1 MHSRESGYFRHGHL
15 DEDHGGH
22 QGPDGFQ
29 EASEEEEGGGGEG
42 EDREGEEEEPVEEAR
57 LQTQVKDAMIGIY
70 SMVNCWGK
78 SIEYYQLITQ

>member
-1 MHSRESGYFRHGHL
+1 M

-22 QGPDGFQ
+22 QGPDGVQ

-57 LQTQVKDAMIGIY
+57 LQTQVKDAM
-70 SMVNCWGK
+70 M
-78 SIEYYQLITQ
+78 